1 MNGADIAVDQSEPL
15 EEMVLRKL
23 IIEKLPEAMQMLTD
37 EERELIK
44 KIYFENMSHR
54 TLADIYDVSHT
65 AIKKRKDK
73 ILIKIKEF
81 CNCSGPIIEK
91 QKFSTRNKSFPL

>member
-81 CNCSGPIIEK
+81 CNCSGPMS
-91 QKFSTRNKSFPL
+91 FS

>member
-44 KIYFENMSHR
+44 KIYFENMSSR
-54 TLADIYDVSHT
+54 TLADVYDV
-65 AIKKRKDK
+65 
-73 ILIKIKEF
+73 
-81 CNCSGPIIEK
+81 
-91 QKFSTRNKSFPL
+91 